1 MEINIRNSAVQL
13 DFFERYDE
21 FAEMKKEIWKT
32 RSLAQSVQ
40 RGVFSR
46 VDAQKKHILALYEEI
61 ELLKF
66 EIEKMRRKLN
76 D

>member
-1 MEINIRNSAVQL
+1 MEINISAPAIQL
-13 DFFERYDE
+13 DFFEKYDE
-21 FAEMKKEIWKT
+21 FAEMKMEIWKT
-32 RSLAQSVQ
+32 RSLAKAVQ

-66 EIEKMRRKLN
+66 EIEKLKKGR
-76 D
+76 

>member
-1 MEINIRNSAVQL
+1 MIHIQMDL
-13 DFFERYDE
+13 FEKYDE

-32 RSLAQSVQ
+32 KSLAKAVQ

-46 VDAQKKHILALYEEI
+46 VDSQKKHILALYEEI

-66 EIEKMRRKLN
+66 ELQKLKVGMK
-76 D
+76 